1 MGGEKLN
8 LSSSTFVLI
17 LEELGGFGA
26 RAIEPELEG
35 VPSKEGLM
43 VPDAWIRVCVGLK
56 GIKSIN
62 KTAFDGAASKKVAV
76 AMPATPNDLTMIL
89 VKFILIMNF

>member
-1 MGGEKLN
+1 MIPD
-8 LSSSTFVLI
+8 VLVEDGAVANGDGA
-17 LEELGGFGA
+17 LEE
-26 RAIEPELEG
+26 
-35 VPSKEGLM
+35 PSKEGLR
-43 VPDAWIRVCVGLK
+43 VPDAWMRVDVGLK

>member
-1 MGGEKLN
+1 
-8 LSSSTFVLI
+8 VLI
-17 LEELGGFGA
+17 LEELGGVGA
-26 RAIEPELEG
+26 RAIEPELE

-62 KTAFDGAASKKVAV
+62 KTAFDGAASNKVAV
-76 AMPATPNDLTMIL
+76 AIPATPNDVTVIL
-89 VKFILIMNF
+89 VRLMLIMNFKKIKLHLSYGIGCS